1 MINFILWILVGA
13 FAGWVASMI
22 MKADA
27 RMGAV
32 ANIVA
37 GIAGAFVGGW
47 LSRTLFSYD
56 PNTFSFMGVLVAIAG
71 ATLVIFVVQL
81 LTGRRHA

>member
-27 RMGAV
+27 QMGAV
-32 ANIVA
+32 ANILA
-37 GIAGAFVGGW
+37 GVAGAFVGGW
-47 LSRTLFSYD
+47 LASNLFNID
-56 PNTFSFMGVLVAIAG
+56 TNVFSLPGVLVAIVG
-71 ATLVIFVVQL
+71 AMIVIFVVQL
-81 LTGRRHA
+81 LTGRRRV